1 MNMKN
6 EINKMS
12 ENERLLNEL
21 FNEKEEI
28 LNINEKD
35 IIYKTGEN
43 YNYLFNMDNLN
54 FLNEYGT
61 QLFDKIDLISIDPP
75 YNTGKKMGKY
85 KDSYTSTKSW
95 LDFLK
100 PRLEIA
106 KKLLSDI
113 GCIFINI
120 NEENSPH
127 LRLLCDEVFGE
138 VNRVS
143 TIIWQNKY
151 TVSNDKNG
159 ITCQTENILV
169 YTKNIKN
176 LTINPDPL
184 REEYV
189 EKSYKNWDNDP
200 RGCWRKGVQLFKK
213 KSNNTYK
220 VISPT
225 GKEWIKGW
233 NYSET
238 EWYNTLVKENLLYWG
253 EDGNSCP
260 TKKVFLNNSK
270 GRGIRNLWLGEEVG
284 YTSDGTADLEKILK
298 VEASFLYPK
307 PVKLIKRIIQICS
320 NDNSIIL
327 DFFAGSGT
335 LGHAVLEYNRENKS
349 SNRKFIMVT
358 NNENNICDEITYK
371 RIKNLL
377 TDEGFSY
384 IKKGD

>member
-1 MNMKN
+1 M
-6 EINKMS
+6 
-12 ENERLLNEL
+12 
-21 FNEKEEI
+21 
-28 LNINEKD
+28 
-35 IIYKTGEN
+35 
-43 YNYLFNMDNLN
+43 
-54 FLNEYGT
+54 
-61 QLFDKIDLISIDPP
+61 
-75 YNTGKKMGKY
+75 
-85 KDSYTSTKSW
+85 
-95 LDFLK
+95 
-100 PRLEIA
+100 
-106 KKLLSDI
+106 
-113 GCIFINI
+113 
-120 NEENSPH
+120 
-127 LRLLCDEVFGE
+127 
-138 VNRVS
+138 
-143 TIIWQNKY
+143 
-151 TVSNDKNG
+151 
-159 ITCQTENILV
+159 
-169 YTKNIKN
+169 
-176 LTINPDPL
+176 